1 MKDDRGGRRNNLRHG
16 LGLGCPRLLR
26 RGDLLLGRC
35 RHLLARQQLCPHRV
49 DARADPN
56 AVPEDVAGP
65 RGQGVDRAEARHP
78 RRVLAVR
85 IEELHEVLHDVRLR
99 EYVAIVPVGGSYGGK
114 YRGGIRMGARWVA
127 SYRHPESDLKKA
139 IASRG
144 GAGRDAHLGSE
155 VSSFSFD
162 AASRRV
168 ASSRSSSATGA
179 TTFSRGVS
187 SAPSSSAIALVALGR
202 ARAPRSQ
209 MAILLQWEN

>member
-1 MKDDRGGRRNNLRHG
+1 M
-16 LGLGCPRLLR
+16 
-26 RGDLLLGRC
+26 
-35 RHLLARQQLCPHRV
+35 
-49 DARADPN
+49 
-56 AVPEDVAGP
+56 PEDVAGP